1 LPARDSRRSQNVTL
15 LRGDACVKLAPLV
28 TGLAKRQARIGVVL
42 DGPKGDQQM
51 RLADELLAHSPL
63 VQFVALDDVGPMF
76 EVEGRYSRMLANNN
90 TVFVTSDARYFE
102 RYSWVNAGRLPAR
115 MVGKPGHTGYGMGV
129 MVRR

>member
-1 LPARDSRRSQNVTL
+1 
-15 LRGDACVKLAPLV
+15 
-28 TGLAKRQARIGVVL
+28 
-42 DGPKGDQQM
+42 M